1 MARGDECKTATKA
14 TYACKQFDVS
24 APAPI
29 KKQVIS
35 QIKPVQP
42 PKKPEQKNYGAWG
55 STFKDKK
62 TFLDMHFC

>member
-1 MARGDECKTATKA
+1 MARGDEIKTATKA

-24 APAPI
+24 APMKKPAPL
-29 KKQVIS
+29 QS
-35 QIKPVQP
+35 NNQP